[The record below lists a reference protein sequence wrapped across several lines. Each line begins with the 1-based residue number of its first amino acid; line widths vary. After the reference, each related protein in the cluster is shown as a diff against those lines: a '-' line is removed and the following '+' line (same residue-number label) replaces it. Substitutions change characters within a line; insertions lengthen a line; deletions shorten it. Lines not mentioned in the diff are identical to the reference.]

1 MHNHSRDVVAAIQVG
16 RQVPVEI
23 AKKISDFGL
32 VDHRPESGIS
42 RFAKCKLSL
51 LLCPSCEL
59 GTCLIR
65 VYKIQKVMKT
75 QLEFEKNQPEYQQVE
90 SVVYDMMVTP
100 EEAKGWLLAM
110 NRHEMADLLFENE
123 TVGAMA

>member
-23 AKKISDFGL
+23 AKKMSDFGL

-59 GTCLIR
+59 DTCLIR
-65 VYKIQKVMKT
+65 VYKICPPLQEKNRLDLIWAVLFVLRT
-75 QLEFEKNQPEYQQVE
+75 QLNK
-90 SVVYDMMVTP
+90 
-100 EEAKGWLLAM
+100 A
-110 NRHEMADLLFENE
+110 
-123 TVGAMA
+123 VGFRK